1 VHVAPEFGLS
11 QVIAPFTRGRII
23 LEHAFRM
30 ELLVTSVI
38 VSLIIKCILEVLTFA
53 NFPSVAGE
61 FTRQGCDASVLIDSP
76 SEKDAI
82 PNQTLHGFAV
92 IDTAK
97 AQVEEVCPGIV
108 SCADI
113 VALAAETSVA
123 IVCPLANLDR
133 FYMDSQGLSM
143 IDRSVRSTRDL
154 AGASPGA
161 YNSWLSKS
169 SGLKGNIFTMIHTA
183 KPT

>member
-1 VHVAPEFGLS
+1 
-11 QVIAPFTRGRII
+11 
-23 LEHAFRM
+23 M
-30 ELLVTSVI
+30 
-38 VSLIIKCILEVLTFA
+38 
-53 NFPSVAGE
+53 
-61 FTRQGCDASVLIDSP
+61 RQGCDASVLIDSP

-133 FYMDSQGLSM
+133 FHMDSQGLSI
-143 IDRSVRSTRDL
+143 ID
-154 AGASPGA
+154 
-161 YNSWLSKS
+161 LSEVHV
-169 SGLKGNIFTMIHTA
+169 I
-183 KPT
+183 

>member
-1 VHVAPEFGLS
+1 ML
-11 QVIAPFTRGRII
+11 
-23 LEHAFRM
+23 
-30 ELLVTSVI
+30 TSVI
-38 VSLIIKCILEVLTFA
+38 VSLIIKCILELLTFA
-53 NFPSVAGE
+53 KFPSVADE
-61 FTRQGCDASVLIDSP
+61 SMRQGCDASVLIDSP

-133 FYMDSQGLSM
+133 FHMDSQGLSI
-143 IDRSVRSTRDL
+143 ID
-154 AGASPGA
+154 
-161 YNSWLSKS
+161 LSEVHV
-169 SGLKGNIFTMIHTA
+169 I
-183 KPT
+183 

>member
-1 VHVAPEFGLS
+1 ML
-11 QVIAPFTRGRII
+11 
-23 LEHAFRM
+23 
-30 ELLVTSVI
+30 TSVI
-38 VSLIIKCILEVLTFA
+38 VSLIIKCILEVLTFV
-53 NFPSVAGE
+53 NFPSAAAE
-61 FTRQGCDASVLIDSP
+61 FMRQGCDASVLIDSP

-123 IVCPLANLDR
+123 IVCLLANLDR
-133 FYMDSQGLSM
+133 FSRAVN
-143 IDRSVRSTRDL
+143 DRSVRSTCDF
-154 AGASPGA
+154 AGASPTTPGCQ
-161 YNSWLSKS
+161 KS

-183 KPT
+183 QPT